1 MSAIAG
7 VLNFDRHE
15 PVNPEYGKTMMAAL
29 AHFPSDDRQVFLK
42 DNVFIGCHAQW
53 VTPES
58 IGEKQPFYDYD
69 LQMVITADAILDN
82 RKELCERLGVKKYDR
97 KQISDCQLILLAYDK
112 WGRDCPKHL
121 IGDFAF
127 MIWDE
132 KKQKAF
138 GARDLSG
145 YRTLYYLKND
155 SCFVFCTLLKPFF
168 SLPFIDRKL
177 NESWLAEYLAITGMI
192 DTLDAA
198 STPYQSI
205 NQVPP
210 SHSIEIENG
219 AVSIQRY
226 GSLYSTEQLNLKSD
240 GEYIE
245 AFTEVFTRAVN
256 DRLRTHRN
264 VGSQL
269 SGGLDSGSV
278 ASIAAKKLRQSNKD
292 LYTFSYIPP
301 KDFED
306 YTKGHMQ
313 PNESP
318 SINSTL
324 SFIGGKKHHFL
335 DFEGKDSFSII
346 NEMLEDMEM
355 PYKFFENSFWLQ
367 GMFEEASKHDIGIL
381 LNGDRGNF
389 TISWG
394 SALDYYGQ
402 LLRTLRWPRLY
413 QELNHYSSIMKGKRL
428 GLLPLISKLAYPK
441 MNFYLETRN
450 KPVNHSVINHEFAG
464 RMQIQEKL
472 KTHQFAQT
480 GWLAPGTP
488 SKSRKKLL
496 NDLYPWNY
504 GNTLTAKLSI
514 KHGLWK
520 RDPTNDSRVVQFCL
534 SVPDHQFVQKGMDRA
549 LIRRSM
555 KGYLPD
561 DIRLNQRVR
570 GAQGLDWVHR
580 AAPHWNQLVEESKR
594 MLSDQFF
601 TEYVQ
606 PAPLQQAFKTL
617 QQGPNVKKGLD
628 PDYRLIMRNLILY
641 RFLKTF
647 N

>member
-1 MSAIAG
+1 MSAFAG
-7 VLNFDRHE
+7 VINFDRHE
-15 PVNPEYGKTMMAAL
+15 PVNPEYGKAMMAAT
-29 AHFPSDDRQVFLK
+29 AHFPSDDRQVIIK
-42 DNVFIGCHAQW
+42 DNVFMGCHTQW
-53 VTPES
+53 ITPES
-58 IGEKQPFYDYD
+58 IGEKQPYYDYD
-69 LQMVITADAILDN
+69 LQLTITADAILDN
-82 RKELCERLGVKKYDR
+82 RKELFDSLGVKKYDR
-97 KQISDCQLILLAYDK
+97 KELPDSELILLAYDK
-112 WGRDCPKHL
+112 WGNDCPKHL

-132 KKQKAF
+132 KEQKLF

-145 YRTLYYLKND
+145 YRTLYYMKNP
-155 SCFVFCTLLKPFF
+155 SYIVFSTLIKPMFL
-168 SLPFIDRKL
+168 LPFIEKKL
-177 NESWLAEYLAITGMI
+177 NEYWLAEYLTITGMI
-192 DTLDAA
+192 DSLDAID
-198 STPYQSI
+198 TPYQSI
-205 NQVPP
+205 KQVPP
-210 SHSIEIENG
+210 SHSIEVKNG

-226 GSLYSTEQLNLKSD
+226 GSLYSTEKLNLKSD

-278 ASIAAKKLRQSNKD
+278 ASIAAKNLRHSNKE

-306 YTKGHMQ
+306 YTKGHLQ

-324 SFIGGKKHHFL
+324 SFIRGKKHHFL

-346 NEMLEDMEM
+346 DEMLEDMEL
-355 PYKFFENSFWLQ
+355 PYKFFENSFWLH

-381 LNGDRGNF
+381 LNGDQGNF

-394 SALDYYGQ
+394 SALDFYGQ
-402 LLRTLRWPRLY
+402 LLRTLQWPRLY
-413 QELNHYSSIMKGKRL
+413 KELNQYSTIMQGSRL
-428 GLLPLISKLAYPK
+428 SLLPLISRLAYPK

-450 KPVNHSVINHEFAG
+450 NPVNHSVISKEFAE
-464 RMQIQEKL
+464 RTHIQEKL
-472 KTHQFAQT
+472 KMHQFART
-480 GWLAPGTP
+480 GWLPPGTP
-488 SKSRKKLL
+488 AQSRKKLL
-496 NDLYPWNY
+496 NDLYPWNC
-504 GNTLTAKLSI
+504 GNTLSTKLSI

-520 RDPTNDSRVVQFCL
+520 RDPTNDIRVVRFCL
-534 SVPDHQFVQKGMDRA
+534 SVPDDQFVQKGMDRA

-555 KGYLPD
+555 KGHLPD

-580 AAPHWNQLVEESKR
+580 AAPHWKGIMEESEK
-594 MLSDQFF
+594 MLNDQFY
-601 TEYVQ
+601 TRYIN
-606 PAPLQQAFKTL
+606 PRALHQAFKTL
-617 QQGPNVKKGLD
+617 QQGPDVKAGLD
-628 PDYRLIMRNLILY
+628 PNYRIIMRNLILY
-641 RFLKTF
+641 RFLKTL

>member
-7 VLNFDRHE
+7 VINFDRQE
-15 PVNPEYGKTMMAAL
+15 LVNPEYGKAMMAAM
-29 AHFPSDDRQVFLK
+29 AHFPSDDRQVFIK
-42 DNVFIGCHAQW
+42 DNAFLGCHAQW
-53 VTPES
+53 ITPES

-82 RKELCERLGVKKYDR
+82 RKELFDSLGVKKYDR
-97 KQISDCQLILLAYDK
+97 NLMSDSQLILLAYDK
-112 WGRDCPKHL
+112 WGNECPKNL

-145 YRTLYYLKND
+145 YRTLYYMKD
-155 SCFVFCTLLKPFF
+155 QSCVVFSTLIKPMFL
-168 SLPFIDRKL
+168 LPFIEKKL
-177 NESWLAEYLAITGMI
+177 NESWLAEYLSITGMI
-192 DTLDAA
+192 DSLDAVD
-198 STPYQSI
+198 TPYESI
-205 NQVPP
+205 KQVPP
-210 SHSIEIENG
+210 SHSIEIKNG

-226 GSLYSTEQLNLKSD
+226 GSLYSTEKLNLKSD

-278 ASIAAKKLRQSNKD
+278 ASLAAKSLRHSNKD

-318 SINSTL
+318 AINATL
-324 SFIGGKKHHFL
+324 SYIGGKKHHFL

-346 NEMLEDMEM
+346 AEMLGDMEL
-355 PYKFFENSFWLQ
+355 PYKFFENSFWLK
-367 GMFEEASKHDIGIL
+367 GMFEEAEKYDVGIL

-394 SALDYYGQ
+394 SALDYYGK
-402 LLRTLRWPRLY
+402 LLRTLQWPRLY
-413 QELNHYSSIMKGKRL
+413 QELNQYSSIMQGKRL

-441 MNFYLETRN
+441 MNFYLENRN
-450 KPVNHSVINHEFAG
+450 KPTNHIVINNEFAG
-464 RMQIQEKL
+464 RTHIQEKL

-480 GWLAPGTP
+480 GWLPPGTP
-488 SKSRKKLL
+488 TRSRKKLL

-504 GNTLTAKLSI
+504 GNALTAKLSI

-520 RDPTNDSRVVQFCL
+520 RDPTNDSRVVRFCL
-534 SVPDHQFVQKGMDRA
+534 SVPDHQFVKKGMDRA

-561 DIRLNQRVR
+561 EIRLNQRVR

-580 AAPHWNQLVEESKR
+580 VAPYWNQIMEESTK
-594 MLSDQFF
+594 MIHDKFF
-601 TEYVQ
+601 TQYVNTTR
-606 PAPLQQAFKTL
+606 LQSALKTL
-617 QQGPNVKKGLD
+617 QQGPDGKAGLD
-628 PDYRLIMRNLILY
+628 SDYRLIMRSLILY